1 MRQYTAALA
10 CLFLG
15 CAAGSA
21 MPTITAQTFGA
32 NPSAPRWEQFC
43 DFASADDVGALRFD
57 RQWPEFNEILARRGA
72 EGWEL
77 VEIAQVGIYRAP
89 CFKRPAA
96 Q

>member
-1 MRQYTAALA
+1 MRKYATALV
-10 CLFLG
+10 CLFIG

-32 NPSAPRWEQFC
+32 NPSAQRWEQFC
-43 DFASADDVGALRFD
+43 DFDAPSTPLREERYNEWL
-57 RQWPEFNEILARRGA
+57 RQRGA
-72 EGWEL
+72 EGWEMFGF
-77 VEIAQVGIYRAP
+77 IDGRIP

>member
-1 MRQYTAALA
+1 MRKYAAALA
-10 CLFLG
+10 CLFIG

-43 DFASADDVGALRFD
+43 DFEGSPPALNGRRTD
-57 RQWPEFNEILARRGA
+57 EYNELLAARGR

-77 VEIAQVGIYRAP
+77 VGSVGSGSIAP
-89 CFKRPAA
+89 CFKRPAPSN
-96 Q
+96 